1 MPTATS
7 TRPPVSAASTRS
19 KPKPARDRRKSAS
32 RKRGFFNRLFRSLL
46 WGVAYV
52 LGAGLIVG
60 GITLGFYSFMAGQYD
75 LEVIEKHLADAEVN
89 HSVDYTAPDGRET
102 RRLAVPLEDM
112 SPHFVNA
119 LLVREDLRFYDH
131 NGVDFRGV
139 ARSVLRNAKE
149 RRLVQGA
156 STITMQL
163 ARNSFDDL
171 ALDRSLHRKL
181 IEAFL
186 ARRIEKNFTKE
197 EIFEVYANMVY
208 FGGNLHG
215 VERASLAF
223 FGKSSRELSLSEA
236 AMLAGIIRG
245 PNAFSPLKNYERAL
259 AERDVVLDR
268 MVEEGYI
275 TKEESVA
282 AKSENPAVL
291 KTKTPRRARVVR

>member
-1 MPTATS
+1 MF
-7 TRPPVSAASTRS
+7 
-19 KPKPARDRRKSAS
+19 
-32 RKRGFFNRLFRSLL
+32 RGLL
-46 WGVAYV
+46 RGVAYV
-52 LGAGLIVG
+52 IGAGLIVG

-75 LEVIEKHLADAEVN
+75 LGVIEKHLADAEVAHAVN
-89 HSVDYTAPDGRET
+89 YTAPDGRET
-102 RRLAVPLEDM
+102 RRLAIPLEEM

-119 LLVREDLRFYDH
+119 LLVREDLRFYEH
-131 NGVDFRGV
+131 HGVDFRGV
-139 ARSVLRNAKE
+139 ARSMLRNARE

-186 ARRIEKNFTKE
+186 ARRIERDFTKE

-223 FGKSSRELSLSEA
+223 FGKSSRDLALSEA

-245 PNAFSPLKNYERAL
+245 PNAFSPLKNYDRAL
-259 AERDVVLDR
+259 AERDVVLER
-268 MVEEGYI
+268 MAEEGFI
-275 TKEESVA
+275 TREEAEA
-282 AKSENPAVL
+282 AKLESPAVL
-291 KTKTPRRARVVR
+291 KAKPLKATKLRR